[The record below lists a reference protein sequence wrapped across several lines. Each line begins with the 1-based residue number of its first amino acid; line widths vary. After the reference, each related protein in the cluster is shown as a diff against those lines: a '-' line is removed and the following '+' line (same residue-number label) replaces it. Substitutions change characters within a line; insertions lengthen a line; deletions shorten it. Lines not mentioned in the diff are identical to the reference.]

1 MCRKELIIRRLPPL
15 NALRVFEAAAR
26 HGSFNKAAEELC
38 VTPSAVS
45 HQLKSLEEFLGQ
57 KLFRRE
63 KRQVYLTGA
72 GERYLGSVQ
81 LALDEVE
88 SATRRLMTATNTSAV
103 NISVAPF
110 FLTRWL
116 VPRITR
122 FQQRFPDVELRFSS
136 TMGYID
142 FEHSDTDMA
151 VYYGRGNWEGVESHL
166 LRNIVQTPVFAP
178 SFLEGDKAINT
189 PEDMVNHTL
198 IYISGRRHEWN
209 RALRE
214 IGVSLSAA
222 TRTMSFSS
230 TSLAVSAAIEG
241 IGIALADRVLVER
254 EIETGKLAAPFELAF
269 DTQNAFYLVY
279 KEKRALTY
287 GMRAFRDWIMEE
299 MQNDI
304 ADRNMASGQDGE
316 G

>member
-1 MCRKELIIRRLPPL
+1 MAIRRLPPL
-15 NALRVFEAAAR
+15 NALRAFEAAAR

-116 VPRITR
+116 VPRITH
-122 FQQRFPDVELRFSS
+122 FQQKHPDVELRFSS

-151 VYYGRGNWEGVESHL
+151 VYYGRGKWDDVESFL
-166 LRNIVQTPVFAP
+166 LRNIVQTPVCSP
-178 SFLEGDKAINT
+178 DFLEGPDALKEPADI
-189 PEDMVNHTL
+189 VKHTL
-198 IYISGRRHEWN
+198 IYITGRRHEWN
-209 RALRE
+209 NALRQV
-214 IGVSLSAA
+214 GLSQSAA
-222 TRTMSFSS
+222 THTMSFSS

-241 IGIALADRVLVER
+241 IGIALADRVLVQR
-254 EIETGKLAAPFELAF
+254 EIETGKLVAPFDLSF
-269 DTQNAFYLVY
+269 DTQNGFYLVY
-279 KEKRALTY
+279 KKNRALTQ
-287 GMRAFRDWIMEE
+287 GMQAFRDWIMEE
-299 MQNDI
+299 MLIDLGSAERSAESN
-304 ADRNMASGQDGE
+304 
-316 G
+316 

>member
-1 MCRKELIIRRLPPL
+1 M

-45 HQLKSLEEFLGQ
+45 HQLKSLEEFLGL

-63 KRQVYLTGA
+63 KRQVYLTGQ

-81 LALDEVE
+81 LALDELE

-116 VPRITR
+116 VPRITH
-122 FQQRFPDVELRFSS
+122 FQERFPDVELRFSS

-151 VYYGRGNWEGVESHL
+151 VYYGHGNWEGVEEHL
-166 LRNIVQTPVFAP
+166 LRNIVQTPVCAP
-178 SFLEGDKAINT
+178 SFLEGDRAIVE
-189 PEDMVNHTL
+189 PRDMVKHTL

-214 IGVSLSAA
+214 IGVSLSEA

-241 IGIALADRVLVER
+241 IGIALADRVLVQR
-254 EIETGKLAAPFELAF
+254 EIETGKLVAPFDLAF

-279 KEKRALTY
+279 KQNRALTY

-299 MQNDI
+299 MQQDI
-304 ADRNMASGQDGE
+304 AGHPQAAGIASSDQ
-316 G
+316 

>member
-1 MCRKELIIRRLPPL
+1 M
-15 NALRVFEAAAR
+15 
-26 HGSFNKAAEELC
+26 
-38 VTPSAVS
+38 TPSAIS
-45 HQLKSLEEFLGQ
+45 HQLKSLESFLGQ

-63 KRQVYLTGA
+63 KRQVYLTSA

-88 SATRRLMTATNTSAV
+88 GATRRLMTSTNSSAV

-122 FQQRFPDVELRFSS
+122 FQQRFPEVELRFSS

-151 VYYGRGNWEGVESHL
+151 VYYGQGNWEGVEDHL

-178 SFLEGDKAINT
+178 SFLEGDNGIKQ
-189 PEDMVNHTL
+189 PEDMVRHTL
-198 IYISGRRHEWN
+198 IYVSGRRYEWN
-209 RALRE
+209 RALQQ
-214 IGVSLSAA
+214 IGIGLSDAS
-222 TRTMSFSS
+222 RTMSFSS

-241 IGIALADRVLVER
+241 IGIALADRVLVQR
-254 EIETGKLAAPFELAF
+254 ELETGKLVAPFDLSF
-269 DTQNAFYLVY
+269 DTQKGFYLVY
-279 KEKRALTY
+279 KENRALTY

-299 MQNDI
+299 MQ
-304 ADRNMASGQDGE
+304 QDLEAHG
-316 G
+316 GGTGH

>member
-1 MCRKELIIRRLPPL
+1 M
-15 NALRVFEAAAR
+15 FEAAAR

-38 VTPSAVS
+38 VTPSAIS
-45 HQLKSLEEFLGQ
+45 HQLKSLESFLGQ

-63 KRQVYLTGA
+63 KRQVYLTSA

-88 SATRRLMTATNTSAV
+88 GATRRLMTSTNSSAV

-122 FQQRFPDVELRFSS
+122 FQQRFPEVELRFSS

-151 VYYGRGNWEGVESHL
+151 VYYGQGNWEGVEDHL

-178 SFLEGDKAINT
+178 SFLEGDNGIKQ
-189 PEDMVNHTL
+189 PEDMVRHTL
-198 IYISGRRHEWN
+198 IYVSGRRYEWN
-209 RALRE
+209 RALQQ
-214 IGVSLSAA
+214 IGIGLSDAS
-222 TRTMSFSS
+222 RTMSFSS

-241 IGIALADRVLVER
+241 IGIALADRVLVQR
-254 EIETGKLAAPFELAF
+254 ELETGKLVAPFDLSF
-269 DTQNAFYLVY
+269 DTQKGFYLVY
-279 KEKRALTY
+279 KENRALTY

-299 MQNDI
+299 MQ
-304 ADRNMASGQDGE
+304 QDLEAHG
-316 G
+316 GGTGH